1 MTNDD
6 KRYHA
11 IMEGWRNGAWGDA
24 DSFIAG
30 MAMGSL
36 LIKGDDGATFGK
48 EIDSILRIAAHA
60 IIPGKGLDLGQ
71 YHDFMSKAAKT
82 YRENQGVAVGEM

>member
-36 LIKGDDGATFGK
+36 LIEGDDGTALGK
-48 EIDSILRIAAHA
+48 VIDSMLRRAAHT
-60 IIPGKGLDLGQ
+60 IIPGPGPDLGQ
-71 YHDFMSKAAKT
+71 YHDFMSEAAKT
-82 YRENQGVAVGEM
+82 YRVNQGVAVGNK